1 MFLASADATDVAA
14 VEALL
19 RTARDGRLAMERQNA
34 APPAVLGAWTLW
46 YQQAIA
52 SASRLSGR

>member
-1 MFLASADATDVAA
+1 M
-14 VEALL
+14 EAML
-19 RTARDGRLAMERQNA
+19 RTARDARLATERQNA
-34 APPAVLGAWTLW
+34 APAEVLAAWTLW